1 MIRSITTFILAF
13 SLTISNG
20 QEMKTKKSD
29 FFKDLNEEEKRII
42 VNKGTERAF
51 TGMYDNFYE
60 NGLYVC
66 KACNNPL
73 FNSSS
78 KFKSGCGWPSFDD
91 EIDGAIVRVPDHSHG
106 MTRIEICCANCKGHL
121 GHVFEGE
128 GLTAKNLRHCVNS
141 ISIQFIPK
149 ESDKKN

>member
-1 MIRSITTFILAF
+1 
-13 SLTISNG
+13 
-20 QEMKTKKSD
+20 MKYVLFVFLYLPLLLIAQDYKMKEKD

-51 TGMYDNFYE
+51 SGIYDNFYE
-60 NGLYVC
+60 KGLYVC
-66 KACNNPL
+66 KACNSPL

-91 EIDGAIVRVPDHSHG
+91 EIDGAIVRIPDHSHG

-141 ISIQFIPK
+141 VSILFIPK
-149 ESDKKN
+149 ESDQQ

>member
-1 MIRSITTFILAF
+1 MI
-13 SLTISNG
+13 
-20 QEMKTKKSD
+20 MKYVLFVFLYLPLLLIAQDYKMKEKD

-51 TGMYDNFYE
+51 SGIYDNFYE
-60 NGLYVC
+60 KGLYVC
-66 KACNNPL
+66 KACNSPL

-91 EIDGAIVRVPDHSHG
+91 EIDGAIVRIPDHSHG

-141 ISIQFIPK
+141 VSILFIPK
-149 ESDKKN
+149 ESDQQ